1 MRYRDYFWITFPF
14 LVLACCYYTGTFAA
28 FGFSPSSEEINRD
41 DSKRVGTVLLHKKD
55 WAEFHISPAAEG
67 IRLMTNAALTSTKMP
82 QQNQSDP
89 RVGWRYSI
97 EYQLLDA
104 DGELIRQTKYESRT
118 RLRQLIDTDT
128 GELINPLMFGKT
140 GQIATQTRFIQ
151 IPINQDKAQ
160 PAIIRVRAATFDH
173 QISEIV
179 ARVRTKH
186 QRPHFESPST
196 WRQISLT
203 SRRKLAKHCVFD
215 QRFLTR
221 AERVSLLRWYWMQAP
236 TLNEITL
243 RHLYFIGEIDDQEVV
258 EQIPA
263 ANNTIIATQRITLP
277 MPERLGNLRLSMQRL
292 EGDKGKPIYVSVRF
306 YPSDQS
312 EPILWEEL
320 LDMVNNEVVCPVRGG
335 LVEFEATHD
344 ATWSASWTHDDP
356 DNQSVV
362 IDGTEVGYG
371 QTSEMQANKGN
382 LRVYLADNKPITY
395 RVSHIGD
402 QPTPFRITCRLAF
415 GNAFSSDE
423 VQLAQKSNAGSFE
436 GWNEAK
442 QLRWA
447 WLDEGDNVIEEG
459 KFAIEPKVSL
469 YDKLWKA
476 GEPHLVS
483 EFKHYYFS
491 IPSEAAKIQFHS
503 DLRPF
508 LLNVSVRPNHLPVL
522 TRLPEDHQP
531 FTRRSKHHRKWFN
544 LRPDQSLEL
553 ISENRSFVIST
564 QTRPR
569 ISRISEDNL
578 GIADNQWQWQRY
590 EPNGQWIGRQ
600 LLAPAMPGSEASDTS
615 VRSSF
620 YEMENRESYLVEDY
634 DFGLQDSYR
643 LIYIAPTSQQG
654 ELVVKQN
661 GIVVQREKLVSSRG
675 SVKLNLQPLR
685 IAEGP
690 STIELTGPEGIRMFF
705 SGGNVVDGKRFLK
718 RTASKLENGKL
729 KFEYQK
735 TTNLDEML
743 TLLIYRQSTG
753 QDRCKLSVK
762 IEAEDQIQLLK
773 SGPVES
779 LTSLHQVY
787 DLKSSP
793 QKQSAILIGTDAELD
808 VEHRCFIRLGP
819 DLPPGQY
826 TINVERIDE
835 EDGGFVLLYK
845 STQLSDTQ

>member
-1 MRYRDYFWITFPF
+1 MRYRDYFWISFPF
-14 LVLACCYYTGTFAA
+14 LVLVCCYYSGVFAA
-28 FGFSPSSEEINRD
+28 LGFSPSSEEVNRD
-41 DSKRVGTVLLHKKD
+41 DAKRVGTVLLSKND
-55 WAEFHISPAAEG
+55 WVEFHISPAAEG
-67 IRLMTNAALTSTKMP
+67 IRLMTNAALRTTEMP

-97 EYQLLDA
+97 QYQLLDA
-104 DGELIRQTKYESRT
+104 DGELIRQTTYESRT
-118 RLRQLIDTDT
+118 RLRQLVDTDS

-151 IPINQDKAQ
+151 IPIDQDAAR
-160 PAIIRVRAATFDH
+160 PAIIRVRAATFDD

-186 QRPHFESPST
+186 QRPNFESPST
-196 WRQISLT
+196 WRQISLS
-203 SRRKLAKHCVFD
+203 SRRKLAKYCVFD

-236 TLNEITL
+236 TLNKITL
-243 RHLYFIGEIDDQEVV
+243 RYLYFIGEIDDQEAV
-258 EQIPA
+258 EHIPA
-263 ANNTIIATQRITLP
+263 ASTTIIATQRITLP
-277 MPERLGNLRLSMQRL
+277 MPERLGNLKLSMQRL
-292 EGDKGKPIYVSVRF
+292 DGDKGKPIYVSVRF

-312 EPILWEEL
+312 EPIFLEKL
-320 LDMVNNEVVCPVRGG
+320 LDMVNNEIVCPVRGG

-344 ATWSASWTHDDP
+344 ASWSATWTHDDT
-356 DNQSVV
+356 DNPPVE

-371 QTSEMQANKGN
+371 QTVKMLANKGN
-382 LRVYLADNKPITY
+382 LRVYLADNIPITY
-395 RVSHIGD
+395 RVSHFEG
-402 QPTPFRITCRLAF
+402 QPTPFRITCRLAL

-423 VQLAQKSNAGSFE
+423 VQLAQKRNAGSFE

-442 QLRWA
+442 QLKWA
-447 WLDEGDNVIEEG
+447 WLDERDNIIEKGVVVIEPE
-459 KFAIEPKVSL
+459 VSL
-469 YDKLWKA
+469 YDKLWKT

-491 IPSEAAKIQFHS
+491 IPPKAAKIQFYS
-503 DLRPF
+503 DLMPF
-508 LLNVSVRPNHLPVL
+508 LLNASVRPNHLPVL

-531 FTRRSKHHRKWFN
+531 FTRQSKPYRKWFN

-553 ISENRSFVIST
+553 ISENRSFVLST
-564 QTRPR
+564 QTRPLE
-569 ISRISEDNL
+569 SENDSK
-578 GIADNQWQWQRY
+578 IVHNQWQWQRY

-600 LLAPAMPGSEASDTS
+600 LLAPAMPGSAVSDAS

-620 YEMENRESYLVEDY
+620 YEIQNHKSYVVEDY
-634 DFGLQDSYR
+634 DFGLKAAYS

-661 GIVVQREKLVSSRG
+661 GVVVQREKLVSSRG
-675 SVKLNLQPLR
+675 SVKLNLQPFQSVQGL
-685 IAEGP
+685 
-690 STIELTGPEGIRMFF
+690 STIELSGPPGIRMFF

-729 KFEYQK
+729 KFEYEK
-735 TTNLDEML
+735 TTNSDEML

-762 IEAEDQIQLLK
+762 IEAEDQIQFLK

-779 LTSLHQVY
+779 LTSLNQIY

-819 DLPPGQY
+819 DLPPGPY
-826 TINVERIDE
+826 TINVERVDG
-835 EDGGFVLLYK
+835 EDGGFVLLYQ
-845 STQLSDTQ
+845 STPLPNTP